1 MSDTKKEIEQVLK
14 NTPGDIAF
22 EPIPNENES
31 PLAQPVVEKPNAP
44 DQGASSSSEK
54 KEEKTSFEN
63 KEEKKKEKEKTD
75 APEQEINA
83 DPEKE
88 KTCASSDNPEQG
100 EEFTVP
106 IGAAGMMAD
115 SILGMVNNTVLE
127 VGAGYFVTITKHKD
141 FYDFDELIQ
150 VIEEQNA
157 KNIKRIKLDE
167 EDKAMLRPLLIHILR
182 KKAKV
187 LTPEQQLLGV
197 CLSIIVKKAKMVM
210 EIRAENEMLVD
221 RILDIIRKEMARND
235 QEEKKE
241 EGQKREDEKKEEE
254 DDDQQQEVEVI
265 YETRTPSPKSN
276 NQSGL
281 PDSVLE
287 TTG

>member
-44 DQGASSSSEK
+44 DQAGTSSSGEKEEKTSSEK
-54 KEEKTSFEN
+54 KEEKKN
-63 KEEKKKEKEKTD
+63 EKQD

-88 KTCASSDNPEQG
+88 KTGASSDNPG

-127 VGAGYFVTITKHKD
+127 VGAGYFVTISKHKD

-150 VIEEQNA
+150 VIEEQNV

-182 KKAKV
+182 KKVKV
-187 LTPEQQLLGV
+187 LSPEQQLLGV
-197 CLSIIVKKAKMVM
+197 CLSIIVKKAKVVM
-210 EIRAENEMLVD
+210 EIRAENELLVE
-221 RILDIIRKEMARND
+221 RLVDIIRREMARND
-235 QEEKKE
+235 QEEQKE
-241 EGQKREDEKKEEE
+241 ESQKKKEEE
-254 DDDQQQEVEVI
+254 EEEEEEENDQQEVEVI
-265 YETRTPSPKSN
+265 YEERTQHPKAN
-276 NQSGL
+276 NRSGL
-281 PDSVLE
+281 PGSVLE
-287 TTG
+287 TAG